1 MDRLN
6 VRLSLVP
13 LCALTLLLVMSVMGW
28 QASRNMLHERS
39 QARFELET
47 GYLNQ
52 QIQSRFDTYAQVL
65 RGGVGLFHGSDDV
78 SRDEWRNY
86 VKELSLPVY
95 FPGIQ
100 GVGFSR
106 WLGSSTELAA
116 HEAAIREEGFPD
128 YTVKPAGKRDVYT
141 AAVYLEPF
149 DIRNRKAFGFDM
161 YSDSTRRAA
170 MDRARDTAQPA
181 LSGKVELLQEITSYK
196 QAGFL
201 LYLPVYSSHGYPQ
214 TVEERREELIGF
226 VYSPFRATDLMKGIL
241 QKDFST
247 ISFRIYDESPSVD
260 DSLLYDGEQDLSIDR
275 QGVPAQFSTMRYLTI
290 AGRQW
295 SIEYL
300 STPLFTQI
308 EDSAFPW
315 ALLAAGVLV
324 SVLVAV
330 VAYMLLSARNRV
342 TQRTSELRKQEDLNL
357 VLLENLA
364 ESVVSCDARMNITIF
379 NKTAREWH
387 AGDLRIIPRER
398 WSNFFRFMETDGT
411 TALTWA
417 ECPLHRAVNGESIRD
432 VEFCIDAKGQ
442 ERRYVLASGGPL
454 PDRDGE
460 KTGAVVSMR
469 DITEQRYAL
478 ERLKRQ
484 QDFLRDVIDNIP
496 NLISARDRNGKYVL
510 ANRAYSEGLYG
521 VTPDQLIAAGETVFT
536 GEPLQIGPLASSE
549 LKENL
554 EVIETEIRSDSVQ
567 RIYDVD
573 GEPRWF
579 SIGKLAIASNSTSDN
594 IVLAVAA
601 DITQLKISQD
611 RISRMND
618 ELESRVKQRTRS
630 LKEVNRELESARL
643 AAEEAN
649 KAKSSFLAAMS
660 HEIRTPMNGVVGMV
674 EVLMSESV
682 NKEQQR
688 SLQTVQDSAFSL
700 LRIIDDILDF
710 SKIEAGHFE
719 MEATEVQL
727 EQLVESVVS
736 SSVPVARKGNVILT
750 QFIDPAIPDKVIADP
765 TRIRQILNNLVGNA
779 VKFSGGRG
787 DRIGRVKVR
796 VELCSVTPL
805 CVQISISDNGVGMAA
820 STLDNIFD
828 SFVQAESSTTRR
840 FGGSGLGLAICK
852 RIVGLL
858 GGEISVESELGQGST
873 FTVVL
878 PLTLSED
885 AWVLQHE
892 DLEDVVCLVM
902 QADEYDAEDMGKYLQ
917 SAGATVHQVSQV
929 EEIREIASSV
939 DEPVVLLRSGM
950 KSTSPSLHTE
960 SERSLDIR
968 QVLLVS
974 DSCRHRVDIRRAS
987 MMTQGGKVE
996 SESIVID
1003 YDGLRRDTL
1012 LEAVTIAVGRASPE
1026 VLQTDV
1032 DEPTSPRAVCLSA
1045 SAALLAGRLILVV
1058 EDDPVNR
1065 MVLRRQLTL
1074 LGHTAEFV
1082 DNGAEALELWRE
1094 RHYGLVCT
1102 DLHMPVMDGYTL
1114 TRTIRTEEVEQG
1126 RLRTPV
1132 MALTANALNG
1142 ETRRAEEAGVD
1153 DYLTKPVRLQLL
1165 REALDRF
1172 IEPQT
1177 YVLETESVTA
1187 ESSVVSTAVRS
1198 IDVDAGI
1205 DAAESAAGAAN
1216 DASTDEAD
1224 DVPVFDPDALV
1235 SLLGDD
1241 PEVLA
1246 ECLQEYIASLQSV
1259 GARLASS
1266 LRHGDWQSVDQLS
1279 HQLKSGSLSVGS
1291 LEVWKLCGEFQT
1303 ACNDALNPLSAADAD
1318 KLESAMTRA
1327 TTTISDYI
1335 DSAA

>member
-6 VRLSLVP
+6 IRQSLVP
-13 LCALTLLLVMSVMGW
+13 LCAFVLLLVMSVMGW
-28 QASRNMLHERS
+28 QTSRDMLDQRS
-39 QARFELET
+39 LARFELET

-65 RGGVGLFHGSDDV
+65 RGGVGLFNGSVAV

-86 VKELSLPVY
+86 VNELALPIY

-106 WLGSSTELAA
+106 WIGGAEELAS
-116 HEAAIREEGFPD
+116 HEAATRAEGFPD
-128 YTVKPAGKRDVYT
+128 YQVTPEGERDVYT

-149 DIRNRKAFGFDM
+149 DIRNRKAFGYDM
-161 YSDSTRRAA
+161 YSHETRRAA
-170 MDRARDTAQPA
+170 MDRARDTGQPA
-181 LSGKVELLQEITSYK
+181 LSGKVELVQEITSRK

-201 LYLPVYSSHGYPQ
+201 LYLPVYSSQSSPQ
-214 TVEERREELIGF
+214 TLESRREQLIGF
-226 VYSPFRATDLMKGIL
+226 VYSPFRANDLMKGIL
-241 QKDFST
+241 QKGLST
-247 ISFRIYDESPSVD
+247 ISFRIYDESPSVEN
-260 DSLLYDGEQDLSIDR
+260 SLLYDGEKDLSIDR
-275 QGVPAQFSTMRYLTI
+275 RGEPAQFTTTRYLTI

-295 SIEYL
+295 SIEFL
-300 STPLFTQI
+300 STPSFTQI

-315 ALLAAGVLV
+315 ALLATGVLL
-324 SVLVAV
+324 SALAAV

-342 TQRTSELRKQEDLNL
+342 LQRTSELRKQEDLNL

-364 ESVVSCDARMNITIF
+364 ESVVSCDAQMNITIF
-379 NKTAREWH
+379 NKTARGWH
-387 AGDLRIIPRER
+387 SGDLRIIPKER
-398 WSNFFRFMETDGT
+398 WSSYFQFLEADGIT
-411 TALTWA
+411 PLALSS
-417 ECPLHRAVNGESIRD
+417 CPLSRAMKGESIRD
-432 VEFCIDAKGQ
+432 VEFCIDARGQ

-496 NLISARDRNGKYVL
+496 NLISARDRNGRYVL
-510 ANRAYSEGLYG
+510 ANRAYSESLYG

-536 GEPLQIGPLASSE
+536 GEPLQIGPLASHE

-554 EVIETEIRSDSVQ
+554 EVIETEVRSDSVQ

-579 SIGKLAIASNSTSDN
+579 SIGKLAIASNRTTDN
-594 IVLAVAA
+594 IVLTVAA

-618 ELESRVKQRTRS
+618 ELESRVRERTRS
-630 LKEVNRELESARL
+630 LKEVNRELENARL

-649 KAKSSFLAAMS
+649 RAKSSFLAAMS

-674 EVLMSESV
+674 EVLMSETSS
-682 NKEQQR
+682 KEQKR

-719 MEATEVQL
+719 MEETEVQL

-787 DRIGRVKVR
+787 ERIGRVKVC
-796 VELCSVTPL
+796 VELCPDQPLSVR
-805 CVQISISDNGVGMAA
+805 ISISDNGVGIAA
-820 STLDNIFD
+820 DTLENIFD

-840 FGGSGLGLAICK
+840 FGGSGLGLTICK

-878 PLTLSED
+878 PLQQSED
-885 AWVLQHE
+885 TLTLQHE
-892 DLEDVVCLVM
+892 DLHGVTCLVM
-902 QADEYDAEDMGKYLQ
+902 QADEYDAEDLAEYLRY
-917 SAGATVHQVSQV
+917 AGATVHQVGSLPD
-929 EEIREIASSV
+929 IKAIASTI
-939 DEPVVLLRSGM
+939 DEPLALLRSGM
-950 KSTSPSLHTE
+950 KGATDSLYVE
-960 SERSLDIR
+960 PDSMADIR
-968 QVLLVS
+968 HVLLVS

-987 MMTQGGKVE
+987 LLTSEGKVE
-996 SESIVID
+996 LETVVVD

-1026 VLQTDV
+1026 ILQADI
-1032 DEPTSPRAVCLSA
+1032 DEPESRKVDCLSVE
-1045 SAALLAGRLILVV
+1045 AALAAGRLILVV

-1082 DNGAEALELWRE
+1082 DNGAEALDLWRE

-1102 DLHMPVMDGYTL
+1102 DLHMPIMDGYSL
-1114 TRTIRTEEVEQG
+1114 ARCIRTEEAEQG
-1126 RLRTPV
+1126 RARTPV
-1132 MALTANALNG
+1132 LALTANALNG
-1142 ETRRAEEAGVD
+1142 EARRAEQAGVD
-1153 DYLTKPVRLQLL
+1153 HYLTKPVKLSLL
-1165 REALDRF
+1165 HESLDRF
-1172 IEPQT
+1172 IQPGPVQVLPGGEPGAPEEDEST
-1177 YVLETESVTA
+1177 VMDIDGMTAIEEPENRVAHEVLQADS
-1187 ESSVVSTAVRS
+1187 
-1198 IDVDAGI
+1198 
-1205 DAAESAAGAAN
+1205 
-1216 DASTDEAD
+1216 DE
-1224 DVPVFDPDALV
+1224 VPVFDPGALV

-1241 PEVLA
+1241 TEVIA
-1246 ECLQEYIASLQSV
+1246 ECLQEYIASLRNV

-1266 LRHGDWQSVDQLS
+1266 LRQGDWQSVDQLA

-1291 LEVWKLCGEFQT
+1291 LEVWKLCGKLQI
-1303 ACNDALNPLSAADAD
+1303 ACNDAVNPLNADDAD
-1318 KLESAMTRA
+1318 RLESAIDRA
-1327 TTTISDYI
+1327 TTVIGEFI